1 MLHVIFVG
9 DSFSDDGRRSDTLDI
24 FELKKSLNYYNIG
37 FPNAIKPSSFLALDV
52 LNQNL
57 ENIKIHTLGGGS
69 YGNHVIYHKLK
80 EKVLEIRNEG
90 NNDKIYAITQLSSLI
105 RNNPNII
112 VPNVDINDFIFDY
125 ITEENKEFSYEFL
138 SNIFIK
144 HLDNIENI
152 YNFCVE
158 QNVEN
163 FMFFGW
169 AVIFDSDFQF
179 YNCKDRKEKIK
190 QIVNFYPYEQC
201 YDEMESY
208 CSGEKPKKINITKE
222 DNLYFVNGG
231 VFGGQTEYARSK
243 LNVGERYYMRHDAH
257 LSTRSHQLFYN
268 DFIRKW
274 FIEKNIINDIE
285 MNDNV
290 KEKIENGIKWE
301 DMRYQLLTNS
311 SHTSS
316 EIIKNLCLEMFRGDK
331 IDFNYCERKFK
342 ELNNKLI

>member
-1 MLHVIFVG
+1 
-9 DSFSDDGRRSDTLDI
+9 
-24 FELKKSLNYYNIG
+24 
-37 FPNAIKPSSFLALDV
+37 
-52 LNQNL
+52 
-57 ENIKIHTLGGGS
+57 
-69 YGNHVIYHKLK
+69 
-80 EKVLEIRNEG
+80 
-90 NNDKIYAITQLSSLI
+90 
-105 RNNPNII
+105 
-112 VPNVDINDFIFDY
+112 
-125 ITEENKEFSYEFL
+125 
-138 SNIFIK
+138 
-144 HLDNIENI
+144 
-152 YNFCVE
+152 
-158 QNVEN
+158 
-163 FMFFGW
+163 
-169 AVIFDSDFQF
+169 
-179 YNCKDRKEKIK
+179 
-190 QIVNFYPYEQC
+190 
-201 YDEMESY
+201 MESY
-208 CSGEKPKKINITKE
+208 CAGEKPKNINITKE

-311 SHTSS
+311 SHAHS
-316 EIIKNLCLEMFRGDK
+316 EIIRELCHEMFRGNQ